1 MKRAGLVLFIFIIIS
16 VVAAA
21 EETGG
26 PNLFVDWQKALEE
39 RHIPGI
45 PFLFVKKVDSNWIGI
60 GFLLNS
66 PESFAEDSFIREI
79 MEEFPLFQL
88 ALLVQGRKASTTIII
103 SYEQNKDWGVSA
115 KFQF

>member
-1 MKRAGLVLFIFIIIS
+1 MKRAGLVLFIFIMIS

-21 EETGG
+21 EETEGL
-26 PNLFVDWQKALEE
+26 NLFIDWQKTMEGH
-39 RHIPGI
+39 HISGI
-45 PFLFVKKVDSNWIGI
+45 PFFFVKKVDSNWIGI

-66 PESFAEDSFIREI
+66 PDSFAEDSFIREI
-79 MEEFPLFQL
+79 MEEFPFFQL